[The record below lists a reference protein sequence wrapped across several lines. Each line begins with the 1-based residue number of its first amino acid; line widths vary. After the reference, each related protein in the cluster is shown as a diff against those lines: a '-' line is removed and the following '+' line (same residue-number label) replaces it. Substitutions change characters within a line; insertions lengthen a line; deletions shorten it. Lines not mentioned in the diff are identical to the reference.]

1 MAGTSLFLNLARGAK
16 VLALLL
22 FFLPWVAVSCSPDA
36 MQRMQAESQAGTPQ
50 AAPPMG
56 TARALVIAR
65 ASGLDMALGQIQMVD
80 PTGGG
85 MPSRNGPGAAAGE
98 APQPAPEIGVIAGA
112 ALLVLALVLTF
123 LLKGTAAA
131 LAGAG
136 GSLLAAVAFCYSVF
150 VNYPAAVIAAFVAVR
165 REGNASADQIAQIL
179 NVAPEAWFYLVLGLL
194 ALAIVCCVLAMRK
207 PVAAASAPAAAPP
220 AEPPATG

>member
-22 FFLPWVAVSCSPDA
+22 FFVPWVAVSCSPDA
-36 MQRMQAESQAGTPQ
+36 MQRMQAESQGSTAQ
-50 AAPPMG
+50 AAPSMG
-56 TARALVIAR
+56 GSRELVIAR
-65 ASGLDMALGQIQMVD
+65 ASGLDMALGQLQMVD
-80 PTGGG
+80 PTGG
-85 MPSRNGPGAAAGE
+85 MPSAKGPGAAAGPS
-98 APQPAPEIGVIAGA
+98 PQPAPEIGVIAGA

-123 LLKGTAAA
+123 LLKGSTAA

-150 VNYPAAVIAAFVAVR
+150 LSYPPAVIAAFVAVR
-165 REGNASADQIAQIL
+165 REGSASAEQIEQIL
-179 NVAPEAWFYLVLGLL
+179 NVKPEGMFYFVLVLLVL
-194 ALAIVCCVLAMRK
+194 AVVFCVLAMRK
-207 PVAAASAPAAAPP
+207 PGAAASIPAAAPP

>member
-16 VLALLL
+16 VLVLLL

-36 MQRMQAESQAGTPQ
+36 MQRMQAESQAATPQ
-50 AAPPMG
+50 PAPSMG
-56 TARALVIAR
+56 TTRALVIAR
-65 ASGLDMALGQIQMVD
+65 ASGLDMALGQLKMVD
-80 PTGGG
+80 PTGGS
-85 MPSRNGPGAAAGE
+85 MPSPNGPGATAGE

-112 ALLVLALVLTF
+112 ALLVLGLVLTF
-123 LLKGTAAA
+123 VLKGSAAA

-150 VNYPAAVIAAFVAVR
+150 VSYPAAVIAAFVAVR
-165 REGNASADQIAQIL
+165 REGNASAEQIAQIL
-179 NVAPEAWFYLVLGLL
+179 KVSPEGLFYLVLGLL
-194 ALAIVCCVLAMRK
+194 VLAIVCCVLAMRK
-207 PVAAASAPAAAPP
+207 PVAAASIPVAAPA